1 MEFEKIISI
10 GEKYVENYGT
20 NTAEA
25 FNHEITKFCPKSINF
40 HSTYVLR
47 ANLAALARVS
57 PKYKL
62 EIMDALQVIVDSS
75 TAEKLLL
82 EVDRKKYL
90 SEWRKSMQYKQRKA
104 IVRKKK
110 SAANKNKIMEN
121 VNGNQEDTI
130 QSYSYKN
137 NGRRARSKQIVGQK
151 KDTTTT
157 TENNKKKKGRS
168 SAPSLM
174 TVSTDHTSTMDTCS
188 SNGNNS
194 MGGST
199 GSNVDGNQTSE
210 LSVAQ
215 LKRELHALHVTHIPK
230 TLCTK
235 VALSKVYETLRVSG
249 IAYVNIEPFKTPELD
264 GSDNDE
270 SDQENSAGEDDTTSE
285 H

>member
-1 MEFEKIISI
+1 MFLT
-10 GEKYVENYGT
+10 GHV
-20 NTAEA
+20 
-25 FNHEITKFCPKSINF
+25 
-40 HSTYVLR
+40 
-47 ANLAALARVS
+47 
-57 PKYKL
+57 
-62 EIMDALQVIVDSS
+62 
-75 TAEKLLL
+75 

-137 NGRRARSKQIVGQK
+137 NGRMARSKQIVGQK
-151 KDTTTT
+151 KDTTTTT

-188 SNGNNS
+188 SNGNNNNI
-194 MGGST
+194 GGST